1 QLITTGDIT
10 DDVFLDRIGDIELGL
25 VTSHH
30 YSMAHDSPENKELI
44 KAYQDVHGP
53 DERVNFY
60 MAATWDG
67 MNMIYDIIRELDGNI
82 DGDKAVEL
90 ARNMKNSLF
99 RSMTP
104 VEAVSLAIAQREGN
118 ALRVFGT
125 AALGRR
131 TGEEARELLQAV
143 GLGQYMNHIT
153 RELPYGLQCLLEVA
167 LALAGKP
174 KVLLLDEP
182 AAGVSAQAGDQLFR
196 LIDSLPSDLAILLL
210 EHDMRL
216 VFRFAKR
223 ITVLV
228 GGGVLV
234 EGTPEEIAADQRVR
248 DVYLGHKHAA

>member
-1 QLITTGDIT
+1 MLEIRNLDLHFGALHVTRNVNLTLPRGARQALIGPNGAGKTTLVNLLTGPLRPDSGGIFLDGEDIT
-10 DDVFLDRIGDIELGL
+10 RLPPHQRARRGLGR
-25 VTSHH
+25 T
-30 YSMAHDSPENKELI
+30 
-44 KAYQDVHGP
+44 YQ
-53 DERVNFY
+53 
-60 MAATWDG
+60 
-67 MNMIYDIIRELDGNI
+67 I
-82 DGDKAVEL
+82 
-90 ARNMKNSLF
+90 NSLF

-104 VEAVSLAIAQREGN
+104 VEAVSLAIAQRDGN

-131 TGEEARELLQAV
+131 TGEEARELLHAV
-143 GLGQYMNHIT
+143 GLGEYMNNIT
-153 RELPYGLQCLLEVA
+153 RELPYGLQRLLEVA

-182 AAGVSAQAGDQLFR
+182 AAGVSTQAGDQLFR
-196 LIDSLPSDLAILLL
+196 LIDSLPSDLAILLI

-216 VFRFAKR
+216 VFRFAKL

-234 EGTPEEIAADQRVR
+234 SGTPDEIAADQRVR

>member
-1 QLITTGDIT
+1 VLEIRNLDLHFGALHVTRDINLTLPRGARHALIGPNGAGKTTLVNLLTGQLKPDSGKILLDDQEITRLPPHQRARRG
-10 DDVFLDRIGDIELGL
+10 LGR
-25 VTSHH
+25 T
-30 YSMAHDSPENKELI
+30 
-44 KAYQDVHGP
+44 YQI
-53 DERVNFY
+53 N
-60 MAATWDG
+60 A
-67 MNMIYDIIRELDGNI
+67 
-82 DGDKAVEL
+82 
-90 ARNMKNSLF
+90 LF

-104 VEAVSLAIAQREGN
+104 VEAVSLAIAQRDGN

-143 GLGQYMNHIT
+143 GLGQYMNHMT
-153 RELPYGLQCLLEVA
+153 RELPYGVQRLLEVA

-182 AAGVSAQAGDQLFR
+182 AAGVSTQAGDQLFR
-196 LIDSLPSDLAILLL
+196 LIDSLPSDLAILLI

-234 EGTPEEIAADQRVR
+234 EGTPEEIGADQRVR

>member
-1 QLITTGDIT
+1 MLEIRNLDLHFGALHVTRDINLTLARGARHALIGPNGAGKTT
-10 DDVFLDRIGDIELGL
+10 L
-25 VTSHH
+25 VNLLTGPLKP
-30 YSMAHDSPENKELI
+30 DSGNIL
-44 KAYQDVHGP
+44 
-53 DERVNFY
+53 
-60 MAATWDG
+60 
-67 MNMIYDIIRELDGNI
+67 LDGE
-82 DGDKAVEL
+82 DVTRL
-90 ARNMKNSLF
+90 PPHQRARRGLGRTYQINALF

-104 VEAVSLAIAQREGN
+104 VEAVSLAIAQRDGN

-125 AALGRR
+125 AILGRR

-153 RELPYGLQCLLEVA
+153 RELPYGLQRLLEVA

-196 LIDSLPSDLAILLL
+196 LIDSLSSDLAILLI

-234 EGTPEEIAADQRVR
+234 EGTPQEIAADQRVR

>member
-1 QLITTGDIT
+1 MLEIRNLDLHFGALHVTRDVNLTLPRGARHALIGPNGAGKTTLVNLLTGQLKPDSGKILLDDQEITRLPPHQRARRG
-10 DDVFLDRIGDIELGL
+10 LGR
-25 VTSHH
+25 T
-30 YSMAHDSPENKELI
+30 
-44 KAYQDVHGP
+44 YQI
-53 DERVNFY
+53 N
-60 MAATWDG
+60 A
-67 MNMIYDIIRELDGNI
+67 
-82 DGDKAVEL
+82 
-90 ARNMKNSLF
+90 LF

-104 VEAVSLAIAQREGN
+104 VEAVSL

-131 TGEEARELLQAV
+131 TGEEASELLQAV
-143 GLGQYMNHIT
+143 GLGQYMNHMT
-153 RELPYGLQCLLEVA
+153 RELPYGVQRLLEVA

-182 AAGVSAQAGDQLFR
+182 AAGVSTHAGDQLFR
-196 LIDSLPSDLAILLL
+196 LIDSLPSDLAILLF

-234 EGTPEEIAADQRVR
+234 EGTPEEIGADQRVR